1 MNVFFKILIAV
12 LFVIISVIH
21 LYHSWKDDDKNR
33 KITKPFLLPLITCF
47 YLISI
52 PTITW
57 TFVIALFFAWLG
69 DIFLMQ
75 KGQKFFSAGG
85 ISFLI
90 SHLFLI
96 FTYIPHINFNSINY
110 FIILSIGLIYVLL
123 IIYIVSNFIK
133 SLPKILKI
141 LMTIYLGINAVMNI
155 FALMQYITLKDK
167 ASLLILIGTISF
179 YISDLSCL
187 AVRCTT
193 KKEYVFKKHFTVMI
207 TYLIAFVLITFGI
220 SIL

>member
-12 LFVIISVIH
+12 LFIIISIIH
-21 LYHSWKDDDKNR
+21 LYHSWKDDNKNR

-167 ASLLILIGTISF
+167 ASLLILIGAISF

-220 SIL
+220 FIL